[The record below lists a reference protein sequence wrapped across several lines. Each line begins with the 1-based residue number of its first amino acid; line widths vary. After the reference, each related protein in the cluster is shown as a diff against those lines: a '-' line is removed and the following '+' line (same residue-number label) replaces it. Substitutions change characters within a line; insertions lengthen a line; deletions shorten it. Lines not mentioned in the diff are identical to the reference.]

1 MNMKDRIERA
11 YSGKPSPDREAEEK
25 EALSGKHSSAFKPA
39 PLNKVTGSA
48 SRPGNAGA
56 LPSGN
61 ERAHSGKSAAQD
73 REPPKAQPASS
84 PEHADAASEDYLKTG
99 DNTGITKAAK
109 FLVLLGSEEAAK
121 VIAQMSPA
129 EVEAVSR
136 EIIKINSIDS
146 IEANDILTEFGW
158 LAKTKG
164 ADMEGGPETARKI
177 LSTAF
182 GEEKAR
188 ALMMKAAPETLK
200 PFRFLN
206 DFEPRDLL
214 MILKQE
220 SPQVLA
226 VIMPYLEPARASGLL
241 ELMPDSQRVEVV
253 KRIAH
258 LDKIAPQV
266 IHEIEEGLKLRIK
279 KLGDNAGTEEID
291 GRAALA
297 GILKHA
303 DPRIE
308 AEVLDALEEDNPD
321 LSKEVREKLFTLDDV
336 FRVRARDLQEML
348 RGFDDRDL
356 ALVLK
361 GRTPDFKEKILAAVS
376 RNRRT
381 AIEEEYQILGPVR
394 REDAAEATRTFLER
408 FKKAWKD
415 GSLHLDGDDEY
426 VE

>member
-11 YSGKPSPDREAEEK
+11 YGGRPAADREAEEK
-25 EALSGKHSSAFKPA
+25 EARAEKALHASAQTFRAA
-39 PLNKVTGSA
+39 PLDKV
-48 SRPGNAGA
+48 AGA
-56 LPSGN
+56 VPGSVNRGAARPACGAAPL
-61 ERAHSGKSAAQD
+61 ASAA
-73 REPPKAQPASS
+73 RPSVPGA
-84 PEHADAASEDYLKTG
+84 
-99 DNTGITKAAK
+99 NTGAGDFIKTAGRAGVTKAGK
-109 FLVLLGSEEAAK
+109 FLVLLGSEQAAK

-136 EIIKINSIDS
+136 EIIKIQSIDA

-164 ADMEGGPETARKI
+164 ADMEGGPETAEKI

-188 ALMMKAAPETLK
+188 ALMMKAAPEALK

-206 DFEPRDLL
+206 DFEPKDLL
-214 MILKQE
+214 LILKQE

-258 LDKIAPQV
+258 LDKIDPQV
-266 IHEIEEGLKLRIK
+266 IHEIEEGLKVRIK
-279 KLGDNAGTEEID
+279 KLGDSTGTEEID

-303 DPRIE
+303 DPQIE
-308 AEVLDALEEDNPD
+308 AEVLNALEDDNPD
-321 LSKEVREKLFTLDDV
+321 LSREVREKLFTLDDV
-336 FRVRARDLQEML
+336 LRVRVRDLQEML
-348 RGFDDRDL
+348 RSFDDRDI

-361 GRTPDFKEKILAAVS
+361 GQSADFKEKILSAVS
-376 RNRRT
+376 RNRR
-381 AIEEEYQILGPVR
+381 ASIEEEYQILGPVR
-394 REDAAEATRTFLER
+394 REDAAEAARTFLGR
-408 FKKAWKD
+408 LKKAWKD
-415 GSLHLDGDDEY
+415 GSIHLDGDDEY